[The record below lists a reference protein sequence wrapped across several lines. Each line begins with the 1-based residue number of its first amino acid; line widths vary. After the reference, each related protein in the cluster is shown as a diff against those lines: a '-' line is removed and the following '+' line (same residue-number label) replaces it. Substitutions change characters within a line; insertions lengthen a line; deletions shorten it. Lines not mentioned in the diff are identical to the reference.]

1 LPRATLLDELLPP
14 VLEPAKQLGAI
25 ISTANS
31 IAEDV
36 ICDRGKRIRESKR
49 ILEGRRKEKASWRWA
64 WTLAVTKLLE
74 EPGWSYELK
83 FEGYRALGVKANGKV
98 RLLSRN
104 GKDVTRRFASIARA
118 LEALPPTSRLILRYA
133 DLQARYTLGKN
144 RSNISSS
151 DLN

>member
-1 LPRATLLDELLPP
+1 

-104 GKDVTRRFASIARA
+104 GKDRLWLGHWKHS
-118 LEALPPTSRLILRYA
+118 PPTSRLILRYA